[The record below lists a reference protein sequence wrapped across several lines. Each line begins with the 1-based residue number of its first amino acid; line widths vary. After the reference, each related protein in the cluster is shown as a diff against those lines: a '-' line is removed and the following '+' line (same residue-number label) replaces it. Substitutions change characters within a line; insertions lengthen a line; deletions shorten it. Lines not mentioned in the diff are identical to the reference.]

1 MTLERRLAKL
11 EAATGER
18 PDPDAAATFAA
29 LVEALDRLGAR
40 KAGGCATVQRELVA
54 LAALEGGDNGNAA
67 HAN

>member
-11 EAATGER
+11 EAAMGER
-18 PDPDAAATFAA
+18 PDPEANATFAA

-54 LAALEGGDNGNAA
+54 LEGGDNGNAA
-67 HAN
+67 QAA